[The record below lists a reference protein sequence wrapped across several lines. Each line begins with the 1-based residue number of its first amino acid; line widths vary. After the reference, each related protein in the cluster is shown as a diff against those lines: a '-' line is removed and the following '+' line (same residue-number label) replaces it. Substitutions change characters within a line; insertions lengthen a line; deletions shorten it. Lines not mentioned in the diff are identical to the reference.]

1 MEDETSPP
9 TPGWI
14 VLLTGQD
21 MDMSLWERSLQ
32 RPFDP
37 WCERV
42 PQQGLALRS
51 RSFDQTQS
59 ADEVRERAIELIER
73 LNGALGVE
81 VGAEPVNYRWVGRID
96 DNGKVDI
103 WVFPVTGHARLRGR
117 GMMTPDTE
125 VRDINGNI
133 VPPPP
138 PGPSAAQRWITAA
151 AKNDDL
157 ADMLV
162 FMGRA
167 DNWFDIYK
175 AIELAEHLCGGRHEL
190 AKLLGD
196 SATACKNLRETANF
210 YRHPP
215 TRTYLPPIP
224 TELTEAKPLLSHIVR
239 TVLTR
244 RLG

>member
-1 MEDETSPP
+1 MEDETPP
-9 TPGWI
+9 LTPGWI

-21 MDMSLWERSLQ
+21 MDLSLWERSLK

-42 PQQGLALRS
+42 PHQGLALRS
-51 RSFDQTQS
+51 RSLDQTQS

-73 LNGALGVE
+73 LNGAMSVQ
-81 VGAEPVNYRWVGRID
+81 VGAEPLNYQSVGRIG
-96 DNGKVDI
+96 DNGIVDI

-117 GMMTPDTE
+117 GMMAADVE

-138 PGPSAAQRWITAA
+138 PEPSAAQRWITAA
-151 AKNDDL
+151 EENDDL

-175 AIELAEHLCGGRHEL
+175 AIELAEHLCGRREL
-190 AKLLGD
+190 AKLLGE
-196 SATACKNLRETANF
+196 SATAYKNLRATANF

-215 TRTYLPPIP
+215 TRAYLPPIP

-239 TVLTR
+239 TVLAR